1 MLNDPNRDKKPV
13 LNETSLWLLK
23 AADYIEKYGWWD
35 GSGRHYAKPHQSA
48 CMVQALALTSNN
60 GIGVFDIIGKV
71 EKFLDTNLLHRWNDN
86 HSKEECIKALRDC
99 AHAQEIMLTLS
110 HDGNL

>member
-1 MLNDPNRDKKPV
+1 MLQNPKWGKKPV

-35 GSGRHYAKPHQSA
+35 GNGRFCAKPHQPA

-71 EKFLDTNLLHRWNDN
+71 EKFLDTNLLHKWNDS

-99 AHAQEIMLTLS
+99 AYAQNR
-110 HDGNL
+110 G